1 MILSTGKKKLV
12 GIALDNGVQWATAKA
27 MGMQL

>member
-1 MILSTGKKKLV
+1 MRIAAKKLV
-12 GIALDNGVQWATAKA
+12 GIGPENRIQWAESKA